1 MDVSCGFA
9 TINHAKKA
17 SSFFHFVDFAES
29 DLGKNQFRTRA
40 RLDNLEFRIIEWN
53 VKLEFVRCAVYSEGK
68 KFAQLFSQQQK
79 LET

>member
-40 RLDNLEFRIIEWN
+40 RLDNLEFRIIE
-53 VKLEFVRCAVYSEGK
+53 
-68 KFAQLFSQQQK
+68 
-79 LET
+79 